1 MDRWSALSIA
11 AIVIGIIA
19 IGLGAS
25 FIAAYHGP
33 AKVSVITTVERY
45 VTTVIKQIAAAPA
58 STVSVTHTTTV
69 TKYLTTTST
78 VTSTVTKSVALT
90 TTTTPHKKIKVLVL
104 FDVGGR
110 GDLSFNDMAW
120 MGAERAAKDFG
131 IVVQFNRP
139 PSVRDMVPFLESYA
153 KSHQYALIVL
163 VGFLWTA
170 PLKQVAPKFP
180 DQKFALIDAT
190 TGVVRPNEVDLLFK
204 EQQTGA
210 LVGFLAAELAHELMI
225 KEHKSGPIIIG
236 TVMGMD
242 IPPLWRFH
250 IGYLWGAKLY
260 QELTGIPV
268 KVLWVYT
275 GTFTDP
281 KAGYTA
287 AWKMLQQGAL
297 VLYQLAGATG
307 IGVLNAVVDW
317 NKKGYGKAFAIG
329 EDASQEWYAPWY
341 IPLSGAKRV
350 DVAVYDAIKMVVTG
364 NWKPG
369 IYRLGLKQHA
379 VGIWD
384 LQGVKWF
391 AELAYQYHKLPKGLT
406 PEKVVEIVKKLREE
420 YISKWAWCVVH
431 NLEKAIINGQIQF
444 INPKNHQQYE
454 SIVKALESGDLKAA
468 LAVFKL
474 SSFKQL
480 EQGCPPPPWG

>member
-1 MDRWSALSIA
+1 MPRETAIAVA
-11 AIVIGIIA
+11 AIVIAVVA
-19 IGLGAS
+19 IGVASAALNMARSGAS
-25 FIAAYHGP
+25 TLAIT
-33 AKVSVITTVERY
+33 KSITSVIVNKVAAVSTATVTSTKY
-45 VTTVIKQIAAAPA
+45 VT
-58 STVSVTHTTTV
+58 STTTV
-69 TKYLTTTST
+69 TTTQFLTTT
-78 VTSTVTKSVALT
+78 A
-90 TTTTPHKKIKVLVL
+90 TTPRNRTIRVLVL

-120 MGAERAAKDFG
+120 LGAERAAHDFH
-131 IVVQFNRP
+131 IIVQFNKP
-139 PSVRDMVPFLESYA
+139 PSVSAMVPFLENYA
-153 KSHQYALIVL
+153 KSHKYDLIVL
-163 VGFLWTA
+163 VGFLWTT
-170 PLKQVAPKFP
+170 PLNKVADKFP
-180 DQKFALIDAT
+180 GQKFALIDAT
-190 TGVVRPNEVDLLFK
+190 TGKVRPNEVDLLFR

-210 LVGFLAAELAHELMI
+210 LIGFLAAELAHQIMI
-225 KEHKSGPIIIG
+225 QEHKSGPIIIG

-281 KAGYTA
+281 KAGYVA

-364 NWKPG
+364 HWKPG
-369 IYRLGLKQHA
+369 IYRLGLKEHA

-384 LQGVKWF
+384 LKGVEWF
-391 AELAYQYHKLPKGLT
+391 AKLAYEYHKLPKGLT

-420 YISKWAWCVVH
+420 YISKWAWCVVK
-431 NLEKAIINGQIQF
+431 NLENAIISGKIVF
-444 INPKNHQQYE
+444 ITPKDHSQYVD
-454 SIVKALESGDLKAA
+454 IVKQLEKGNLTAA
-468 LAVFKL
+468 LQVFKL
-474 SSFKQL
+474 SSFKDL
-480 EQGCPPPPWG
+480 EEGCPTPP

>member
-1 MDRWSALSIA
+1 MARETAIAVA
-11 AIVIGIIA
+11 AIVIAVIA
-19 IGLGAS
+19 IGIAGAAIGS
-25 FIAAYHGP
+25 ARGATTTLWLT
-33 AKVSVITTVERY
+33 KSVTSVILY
-45 VTTVIKQIAAAPA
+45 SAPA
-58 STVSVTHTTTV
+58 TV
-69 TKYLTTTST
+69 TKY
-78 VTSTVTKSVALT
+78 VTSTVTTTSTTTATKLLT
-90 TTTTPHKKIKVLVL
+90 TTVAPQHRKIRVLVL

-120 MGAERAAKDFG
+120 LGAERAAHDFG
-131 IVVQFNRP
+131 VIVQFNKP
-139 PSVRDMVPFLESYA
+139 PSVSAMVPFLENYA
-153 KSHQYALIVL
+153 KSHKYDLIVL
-163 VGFLWTA
+163 VGFLWTT
-170 PLKQVAPKFP
+170 PLNQVADKFP
-180 DQKFALIDAT
+180 DQKFALIDST
-190 TGVVRPNEVDLLFK
+190 TGKVRPNEVDLLFK

-210 LVGFLAAELAHELMI
+210 LIGFLAAELAHEIMV

-260 QELTGIPV
+260 QKLTGIPV

-297 VLYQLAGATG
+297 VIYQLAGATG

-364 NWKPG
+364 QWKPG
-369 IYRLGLKQHA
+369 IYRLGLKQGA

-384 LQGVKWF
+384 LKGVEWF
-391 AELAYQYHKLPKGLT
+391 AKLAYEYHKLPKGLT

-420 YISKWAWCVVH
+420 YISKWAWCVVN
-431 NLEKAIINGQIQF
+431 NLEKAIINGEIAF
-444 INPKNHQQYE
+444 INPKNHQQYVE
-454 SIVKALESGDLKAA
+454 IVKQLENGNLTAA
-468 LAVFKL
+468 LSVFKL
-474 SSFKQL
+474 SSFKEL
-480 EQGCPPPPWG
+480 EAGCPTPP

>member
-1 MDRWSALSIA
+1 MVSREASISIA
-11 AIVIGIIA
+11 AIIIGIIA
-19 IGLGAS
+19 IG
-25 FIAAYHGP
+25 
-33 AKVSVITTVERY
+33 
-45 VTTVIKQIAAAPA
+45 IAAAA
-58 STVSVTHTTTV
+58 ISFSAGRTQTITVSKIVTQIVQAPAAVRTVTKTVTTTSIATTTV
-69 TKYLTTTST
+69 TTTATKSVTLTTT
-78 VTSTVTKSVALT
+78 AR
-90 TTTTPHKKIKVLVL
+90 PHKKIKVLVL

-120 MGAERAAKDFG
+120 LGAERAAKDFN
-131 IVVQFNRP
+131 ITVQFNKP
-139 PSVRDMVPFLESYA
+139 PSVAAMVPFLEQYA
-153 KSHQYALIVL
+153 KSGQYDLIIL
-163 VGFLWTA
+163 VGFLWTT
-170 PLKQVAPKFP
+170 PLNQVADKFP
-180 DQKFALIDAT
+180 NQKFALIDAT
-190 TGVVRPNEVDLLFK
+190 TGKVRPNEVDLLFR

-210 LVGFLAAELAHELMI
+210 LIGFLAAELAHEIMV

-260 QELTGIPV
+260 QKLTGIPV

-297 VLYQLAGATG
+297 VIYQLAGATG
-307 IGVLNAVVDW
+307 IGVLNAVIDW

-364 NWKPG
+364 QWKPG
-369 IYRLGLKQHA
+369 IYRLGLKEGA

-384 LQGVKWF
+384 LKGVEWF
-391 AELAYQYHKLPKGLT
+391 AELAYKYHKLPKGLT
-406 PEKVVEIVKKLREE
+406 PEKVVEIVKKVREE

-431 NLEKAIINGQIQF
+431 NLEKAIISGQIAF
-444 INPKNHQQYE
+444 INPKNHSQYE
-454 SIVKALESGDLKAA
+454 YIVKQLENGNLTAA
-468 LAVFKL
+468 LQVFKL
-474 SSFKQL
+474 SDFKQL
-480 EQGCPPPPWG
+480 EEGCPTPG

>member
-1 MDRWSALSIA
+1 MVSREASISIA
-11 AIVIGIIA
+11 AIIIALIA
-19 IGLGAS
+19 IG
-25 FIAAYHGP
+25 IAA
-33 AKVSVITTVERY
+33 AAVSTASQR
-45 VTTVIKQIAAAPA
+45 VTTV
-58 STVSVTHTTTV
+58 TVSKIVSTIVHEIV
-69 TKYLTTTST
+69 EMRAKPAT
-78 VTSTVTKSVALT
+78 VTSTVTTTATTTLTTTKTSVITKTAALT
-90 TTTTPHKKIKVLVL
+90 STTTPHKKIKVLVL

-120 MGAERAAKDFG
+120 LGAERAAKDFN
-131 IVVQFNRP
+131 IEVRFNKP
-139 PSVRDMVPFLESYA
+139 PSVAAMAPFLEQYA
-153 KSHQYALIVL
+153 KSHEYDLIIL
-163 VGFLWTA
+163 VGFLWTT
-170 PLKQVAPKFP
+170 PLNQVADKFP

-190 TGVVRPNEVDLLFK
+190 TGKYRPNEVDLLFR

-210 LVGFLAAELAHELMI
+210 LIGFLAAELAHEIMV
-225 KEHKSGPIIIG
+225 KENKSGPIIIG

-260 QELTGIPV
+260 EKLTGIPV

-287 AWKMLQQGAL
+287 SWKMLQQGAL

-307 IGVLNAVVDW
+307 IGVLNAVIDW

-369 IYRLGLKQHA
+369 IYRLGLKEGA

-384 LQGVKWF
+384 LKGVEWF
-391 AELAYQYHKLPKGLT
+391 AKLAYQYHKLPKDLT
-406 PEKVVEIVKKLREE
+406 PEQVVQIVKKVREE
-420 YISKWAWCVVH
+420 YISKWAWCVVK
-431 NLEKAIINGQIQF
+431 NLEDAIISGKITF
-444 INPKNHQQYE
+444 INPKDHNQYT
-454 SIVKALESGDLKAA
+454 SIVNALEKGDLKAA
-468 LAVFKL
+468 LKTFEL

-480 EQGCPPPPWG
+480 EEGCPAFSK

>member
-1 MDRWSALSIA
+1 M
-11 AIVIGIIA
+11 
-19 IGLGAS
+19 
-25 FIAAYHGP
+25 
-33 AKVSVITTVERY
+33 
-45 VTTVIKQIAAAPA
+45 
-58 STVSVTHTTTV
+58 TTTKTV
-69 TKYLTTTST
+69 TATPSPTTAKMSTTT
-78 VTSTVTKSVALT
+78 A
-90 TTTTPHKKIKVLVL
+90 PHHKKIRVLVL

-120 MGAERAAKDFG
+120 LGAERAAKDFN
-131 IVVQFNRP
+131 ITVQFNKP
-139 PSVRDMVPFLESYA
+139 PSVSAMVPFLEQYA
-153 KSHQYALIVL
+153 KSHKYDLIVL
-163 VGFLWTA
+163 IGFLWTT
-170 PLKQVAPKFP
+170 PLNQTASKFP
-180 DQKFALIDAT
+180 YQKFALIDST
-190 TGVVRPNEVDLLFK
+190 TGVFRPNEVDLLFK

-210 LVGFLAAELAHELMI
+210 LVGFLAAELAHEIMI
-225 KEHKSGPIIIG
+225 KENKSGPIIIG

-275 GTFTDP
+275 GTFKDP

-364 NWKPG
+364 HWKPG
-369 IYRLGLKQHA
+369 IYRLGLKEGA
-379 VGIWD
+379 VGIWN

-391 AELAYQYHKLPKGLT
+391 AELAYQYHKLPDHLT
-406 PEKVVEIVKKLREE
+406 PDEVVQIVKKIREE
-420 YISKWAWCVVH
+420 YISQWAWCVVH

-444 INPKNHQQYE
+444 INPKDHKQYE
-454 SIVKALESGDLKAA
+454 QIIKELEEGNLTAA
-468 LAVFKL
+468 LKIFKL

-480 EQGCPPPPWG
+480 EEGCPPFSK